1 MQKQAVGQ
9 IVSSE
14 EDKEETDK
22 NTDTDKKAN
31 NVESNKSKE
40 NQVAK

>member
-1 MQKQAVGQ
+1 ML
-9 IVSSE
+9 E
-14 EDKEETDK
+14 EETDK

-40 NQVAK
+40 NQIEK